1 MTALGCAQF
10 IVRLVEAK
18 NGKQETRQWSG
29 PELLRSLAWLK
40 RMNARGYDVTL
51 RPAGQ
56 HGLVLLDGLQQADLQ
71 RLDARGWQSAAVVE
85 VQHGRFQA
93 WIKLSRQPVADAL
106 RHQAASRLASDLC
119 RSGSGSAITAAEFGT
134 LAGLTCHAPRM
145 AEGQAARYALLQA
158 SSGTVAAAAASCLER
173 MAHLPDLPPPP
184 RLSMPQG
191 AVRKRSSGRA
201 R

>member
-10 IVRLVEAK
+10 IVRLVQARD
-18 NGKQETRQWSG
+18 GKQETRQWSG
-29 PELLRSLAWLK
+29 LELLRSLAWLK

-51 RPAGQ
+51 QPAGQ
-56 HGLVLLDGLQQADLQ
+56 HGLVLLDGLQQADVQ
-71 RLDARGWQSAAVVE
+71 RLDARGWQGAAVVE

-93 WIKLSRQPVADAL
+93 WIKLSGQPVADAL
-106 RHQAASRLASDLC
+106 RGQAASRLAADL
-119 RSGSGSAITAAEFGT
+119 RRSGSAITVAEFGA

-145 AEGQAARYALLQA
+145 AEGPAARYALLQA
-158 SSGTVAAAAASCLER
+158 SSGAVAAAAAPCLER
-173 MAHLPDLPPPP
+173 MAHLPDPPLPP

-191 AVRKRSSGRA
+191 AIRKRTSGRA

>member
-29 PELLRSLAWLK
+29 LELLRSLAWLK
-40 RMNARGYDVTL
+40 RMNARGYDVTV

-56 HGLVLLDGLQQADLQ
+56 HGLVLLDGLQQADVQ
-71 RLDARGWQSAAVVE
+71 RMDARGWHSAAVVE

-93 WIKLSRQPVADAL
+93 WIKLSVHPVADAL
-106 RHQAASRLASDLC
+106 RGQAASRLAAELC
-119 RSGSGSAITAAEFGT
+119 RSASAITVAECGA
-134 LAGLTCHAPRM
+134 LAGLTCHASGM

-158 SSGTVAAAAASCLER
+158 SSGAVAAAAAPCLER
-173 MAHLPDLPPPP
+173 MAHPPDPPLPP

>member
-1 MTALGCAQF
+1 MTAMGCAQF
-10 IVRLVEAK
+10 VVRLAEAK

-29 PELLRSLAWLK
+29 LELLRSLAWLK

-56 HGLVLLDGLQQADLQ
+56 HGLMLLDGLQPADLQ
-71 RLDARGWQSAAVVE
+71 RLEARGWQSAAVVE
-85 VQHGRFQA
+85 VQHGGFQA
-93 WIKLSRQPVADAL
+93 WIKLSGQRLADAL
-106 RHQAASRLASDLC
+106 RGQAASRLAAEL
-119 RSGSGSAITAAEFGT
+119 GHSGSAITVAEFGA
-134 LAGLTCHAPRM
+134 LAGVTCHATSM

-158 SSGTVAAAAASCLER
+158 ASGTVATAAAPCLER
-173 MAHLPDLPPPP
+173 LAQLSNPSPP
-184 RLSMPQG
+184 RRVAVPQG

>member
-29 PELLRSLAWLK
+29 LELLRSLAWLK

-56 HGLVLLDGLQQADLQ
+56 HGLVLLDGLQEADLQ

-93 WIKLSRQPVADAL
+93 WIKLSGQPVADAL
-106 RHQAASRLASDLC
+106 RGQAASRLAAELC
-119 RSGSGSAITAAEFGT
+119 RSGSAITVAEFGA
-134 LAGLTCHAPRM
+134 LAGLTCHASAM

-158 SSGTVAAAAASCLER
+158 SSGTVATAAAPCLER
-173 MAHLPDLPPPP
+173 MEHLPAQPLPP
-184 RLSMPQG
+184 RLAVPQG
-191 AVRKRSSGRA
+191 AARKRSSGRA

>member
-10 IVRLVEAK
+10 VVRLVEAK

-29 PELLRSLAWLK
+29 LELLRSLAWLK
-40 RMNARGYDVTL
+40 RMNARGW
-51 RPAGQ
+51 
-56 HGLVLLDGLQQADLQ
+56 H
-71 RLDARGWQSAAVVE
+71 SAAVVE

-93 WIKLSRQPVADAL
+93 WIKLSVHPVADAL
-106 RHQAASRLASDLC
+106 RGQAASRLAAELC
-119 RSGSGSAITAAEFGT
+119 RSGSAITVAEFGA
-134 LAGLTCHAPRM
+134 LAGMACHAPGM

-158 SSGTVAAAAASCLER
+158 SSGTVATAAAPCLER
-173 MAHLPDLPPPP
+173 MAHLPDPPLPP

>member
-1 MTALGCAQF
+1 MTAMGCAQF
-10 IVRLVEAK
+10 VVRLVEAK

-29 PELLRSLAWLK
+29 LELLRSLAWLK
-40 RMNARGYDVTL
+40 RMNARGYDVTV

-56 HGLVLLDGLQQADLQ
+56 HSLVLLDGLQHADVH

-85 VQHGRFQA
+85 VQRGRFQA
-93 WIKLSRQPVADAL
+93 WIKLSGQPVADAL
-106 RHQAASRLASDLC
+106 RGQAASRLASDLC
-119 RSGSGSAITAAEFGT
+119 RSGSAITVAEFGA
-134 LAGLTCHAPRM
+134 LAGLTCHASAM

-158 SSGTVAAAAASCLER
+158 SSGAVATAAAPCLER
-173 MAHLPDLPPPP
+173 LAHLPDPPLQP

>member
-10 IVRLVEAK
+10 VVRLVQARD
-18 NGKQETRQWSG
+18 GKEEMRQWSER
-29 PELLRSLAWLK
+29 ELLRSLAWLK

-71 RLDARGWQSAAVVE
+71 RMDARGWHSAAVVE

-106 RHQAASRLASDLC
+106 RDQAASRLASDLF
-119 RSGSGSAITAAEFGT
+119 RSGSAITVAEFGA
-134 LAGLTCHAPRM
+134 LAGLTCHAPGM

-158 SSGTVAAAAASCLER
+158 SSGIVAAAAAPCLEY
-173 MAHLPDLPPPP
+173 MEHLPAQPLPP

-191 AVRKRSSGRA
+191 AIRKRSSGRA

>member
-10 IVRLVEAK
+10 IVRLTQAK

-29 PELLRSLAWLK
+29 LELLRSLAWLK

-71 RLDARGWQSAAVVE
+71 RLDARGWQGAAVVE
-85 VQHGRFQA
+85 VRRGRFQA
-93 WIKLSRQPVADAL
+93 WIKLSGQPVADAL
-106 RHQAASRLASDLC
+106 RGQAASRLAAELC
-119 RSGSGSAITAAEFGT
+119 RSGSAITVAEFGA
-134 LAGLTCHAPRM
+134 LAGLTCHAPGM
-145 AEGQAARYALLQA
+145 IEGQAARYALLQA
-158 SSGTVAAAAASCLER
+158 SSGTVAAAAAHCLER
-173 MAHLPDLPPPP
+173 MAHLPDPPLPP
-184 RLSMPQG
+184 RLAVPQG

>member
-29 PELLRSLAWLK
+29 LELLRSLAWLK
-40 RMNARGYDVTL
+40 RMNARGYDVTV

-56 HGLVLLDGLQQADLQ
+56 HGLVLLDGLQQADVQ
-71 RLDARGWQSAAVVE
+71 RMDARGWHSAAVVE

-93 WIKLSRQPVADAL
+93 WIKLSVHPVADAL
-106 RHQAASRLASDLC
+106 RGQAASRLAAELC
-119 RSGSGSAITAAEFGT
+119 RSVSAITVAEFGA

-158 SSGTVAAAAASCLER
+158 SSGAVASAAAPCLER
-173 MAHLPDLPPPP
+173 MAHLPDLPLPP

-191 AVRKRSSGRA
+191 TVRKRSSGRA

>member
-1 MTALGCAQF
+1 MTAMGCAQF
-10 IVRLVEAK
+10 LVRLAQTWE
-18 NGKQETRQWSG
+18 GKQETRQWSG
-29 PELLRSLAWLK
+29 LELLRSLPWLK

-51 RPAGQ
+51 RPTGQ

-71 RLDARGWQSAAVVE
+71 RLEARGWQSAAVVE
-85 VQHGRFQA
+85 VQHGRFQT
-93 WIKLSRQPVADAL
+93 WIKLSGQPVADAL
-106 RHQAASRLASDLC
+106 RGQAASRLASDLC
-119 RSGSGSAITAAEFGT
+119 RSSSAITVAEFGA
-134 LAGLTCHAPRM
+134 LAGLTCHAPGM

-158 SSGTVAAAAASCLER
+158 SSGAVAAAAAPCLER
-173 MAHLPDLPPPP
+173 MEHPPAPSPPP

>member
-10 IVRLVEAK
+10 VVRLVEAK
-18 NGKQETRQWSG
+18 NGKQEMRQWSEL
-29 PELLRSLAWLK
+29 ELLRSLAWLK

-56 HGLVLLDGLQQADLQ
+56 HGLVLLDGLQEADLQ

-85 VQHGRFQA
+85 VLHGRFQA
-93 WIKLSRQPVADAL
+93 WIKLSVHPVADAL
-106 RHQAASRLASDLC
+106 RGQAASRLASDLC
-119 RSGSGSAITAAEFGT
+119 RSGSAITVAEFGA
-134 LAGLTCHAPRM
+134 LAGLTCHAPGM
-145 AEGQAARYALLQA
+145 AEGPAARYALLQA
-158 SSGTVAAAAASCLER
+158 SSGTVATAAAPCLER
-173 MAHLPDLPPPP
+173 MAHLQDPSLPP
-184 RLSMPQG
+184 RLAVPQG

>member
-1 MTALGCAQF
+1 MTAMGCAQF
-10 IVRLVEAK
+10 LVRLAQTWE
-18 NGKQETRQWSG
+18 GKQETRQWSG
-29 PELLRSLAWLK
+29 LELLRSLPWLK

-51 RPAGQ
+51 RPTGP

-93 WIKLSRQPVADAL
+93 WIKLSVHPVADAL
-106 RHQAASRLASDLC
+106 RGQAASRMAAELC
-119 RSGSGSAITAAEFGT
+119 RSGSAITVAEFGA
-134 LAGLTCHAPRM
+134 LAGLSCHASAM
-145 AEGQAARYALLQA
+145 AEAQAARYALLQA
-158 SSGTVAAAAASCLER
+158 SGGTVASAAAPCLER
-173 MAHLPDLPPPP
+173 MAHPPDPPLPS

-191 AVRKRSSGRA
+191 AIRKRSSGRA

>member
-1 MTALGCAQF
+1 MTAMGCAQF
-10 IVRLVEAK
+10 VVRLVEAR

-29 PELLRSLAWLK
+29 LELLRSLAWLK

-71 RLDARGWQSAAVVE
+71 RLDARGWHSAAVVE

-93 WIKLSRQPVADAL
+93 WIKLSAHPVADAL
-106 RHQAASRLASDLC
+106 RGQAASRLADDLC
-119 RSGSGSAITAAEFGT
+119 RSGSAITVAEFGA
-134 LAGLTCHAPRM
+134 LAGLTCHAPGM
-145 AEGQAARYALLQA
+145 AEGPAARYALLQA
-158 SSGTVAAAAASCLER
+158 SGGTVATAAAPCLER
-173 MAHLPDLPPPP
+173 MAHLPGLPPPP
-184 RLSMPQG
+184 RRTMPQG
-191 AVRKRSSGRA
+191 AIRKRSSGRA

>member
-29 PELLRSLAWLK
+29 LELLRSLAWLK
-40 RMNARGYDVTL
+40 RMNARGYDVTV
-51 RPAGQ
+51 RPAGP

-71 RLDARGWQSAAVVE
+71 RLDARGWQGTAVVE

-93 WIKLSRQPVADAL
+93 WIKLSGQPVADAL
-106 RHQAASRLASDLC
+106 RGQAASRLAAEIC
-119 RSGSGSAITAAEFGT
+119 RSGSAITVAEFGA

-158 SSGTVAAAAASCLER
+158 SNGAVAAAAAPCLER
-173 MAHLPDLPPPP
+173 MAHLPDPPLQS

-191 AVRKRSSGRA
+191 AVRRRSSGRA

>member
-1 MTALGCAQF
+1 MTALGCGQF

-29 PELLRSLAWLK
+29 LELLRSLAWLK
-40 RMNARGYDVTL
+40 RMNARGYDVTV
-51 RPAGQ
+51 RPAGP
-56 HGLVLLDGLQQADLQ
+56 HGLVLLDGLQQADVQ

-93 WIKLSRQPVADAL
+93 WIKLSVHPVADAL
-106 RHQAASRLASDLC
+106 RGQAASRLAAELC
-119 RSGSGSAITAAEFGT
+119 RSGSAITVAEFGP
-134 LAGLTCHAPRM
+134 LAGLTCHVPGM
-145 AEGQAARYALLQA
+145 AERPAARYALLQA
-158 SSGTVAAAAASCLER
+158 SSGAVAAAAAPCLER
-173 MAHLPDLPPPP
+173 MAHLPDPPLPP

>member
-1 MTALGCAQF
+1 MTAMDCAQF

-29 PELLRSLAWLK
+29 LELLRSLAWLK
-40 RMNARGYDVTL
+40 RMNARGYDVTV
-51 RPAGQ
+51 RPAGP
-56 HGLVLLDGLQQADLQ
+56 HGLLLLDGLQQADVQ
-71 RLDARGWQSAAVVE
+71 RLDARGWQGTAVVE
-85 VQHGRFQA
+85 VQRGRFQA
-93 WIKLSRQPVADAL
+93 WIKLSGQPVADAL
-106 RHQAASRLASDLC
+106 RGQAASRLAAEFC
-119 RSGSGSAITAAEFGT
+119 HSGSGITVAEFGA

-145 AEGQAARYALLQA
+145 AEGSAARYALLHA
-158 SSGTVAAAAASCLER
+158 SSGAVAAAAAPCLER
-173 MAHLPDLPPPP
+173 MAHLPDPLLPP

>member
-10 IVRLVEAK
+10 IVRLVQARD
-18 NGKQETRQWSG
+18 GKEEMRQWSG

-51 RPAGQ
+51 RPAGW
-56 HGLVLLDGLQQADLQ
+56 HGLLLLDGLQEADLQ

-85 VQHGRFQA
+85 VQHGRLQA

-106 RHQAASRLASDLC
+106 RGQAASRLASDLF
-119 RSGSGSAITAAEFGT
+119 RSGSAITVAEFGA
-134 LAGLTCHAPRM
+134 LAGLTCHPPGM
-145 AEGQAARYALLQA
+145 AEGQAARYALLRA
-158 SSGTVAAAAASCLER
+158 SSGTVATAAAPSLER
-173 MAHLPDLPPPP
+173 MEHLPAQPLPP
-184 RLSMPQG
+184 RLAMPLG
-191 AVRKRSSGRA
+191 AIRKRSSGRA

>member
-1 MTALGCAQF
+1 MTAMGCAQF
-10 IVRLVEAK
+10 VVRLAEAK

-29 PELLRSLAWLK
+29 LELLRSLAWLK

-56 HGLVLLDGLQQADLQ
+56 HGLVLLDGLQPADLQ
-71 RLDARGWQSAAVVE
+71 RLETRGWQSAAVVE
-85 VQHGRFQA
+85 VQRGRFQA
-93 WIKLSRQPVADAL
+93 WIKLSGQRLADTL
-106 RHQAASRLASDLC
+106 RSQAASRLAAEL
-119 RSGSGSAITAAEFGT
+119 GHSGSAMAITVAEFGA
-134 LAGLTCHAPRM
+134 LAGLTCHAPGM

-158 SSGTVAAAAASCLER
+158 SSGTVATAAAPWLER
-173 MAHLPDLPPPP
+173 LPHLPDPPLPP
-184 RLSMPQG
+184 RVAVPQG